1 MCGSRQELLDST
13 SSVRQSIASHRQAL
27 SSTWQCSETGRVEH
41 APPLSKV
48 IFVERK
54 ITLLGGGLSL
64 REQHHAVPDVLRTSG
79 SCAAAE
85 PMLTCRLLSSRA
97 KRSHQSRARS

>member
-27 SSTWQCSETGRVEH
+27 SSKWQCSDTGRVEH

-54 ITLLGGGLSL
+54 ITLFGGGLPL
-64 REQHHAVPDVLRTSG
+64 REQHHAVPDLLGTSG
-79 SCAAAE
+79 SCATADANAHLSAARG
-85 PMLTCRLLSSRA
+85 PS
-97 KRSHQSRARS
+97 